1 METLE
6 LFANIGKAVLIQSL
20 GLQKNYTEV
29 ASDTINVIDYDTPA
43 CRECKCCA
51 IIKSFEPDSQAYISA
66 SEICENCPKKTL
78 TQQTVYKKIYHN
90 EKNRY
95 GYKPRLKSNA
105 ITLLLLLHFY
115 HPDKFGIICDANTEK
130 LAAELNCDIK
140 TVYNNFDVLDNYG
153 YITYSR
159 TGTRTVNICLNDYE
173 KYYLPANK
181 GGRGFIVM
189 SKELLLKILQLE
201 NLMTLRIHLRE
212 LLEIDNLNAKGPFTA
227 ISKTYKEIKRSLP
240 DYCKP
245 CLIRSAVENSKDIF
259 NISFKDNIVRFEI
272 HERFNCRRQKEECFN
287 QYITAFNEFIS
298 NFNETVIAVNST
310 NILPET
316 CSDFFSDKDLQPD
329 IIFKFIKIR
338 DYEYEDMAQ
347 LAMQYSFNS
356 VIDALCQIYRSYIL
370 KERDISNLG
379 GLLRT
384 IVTSNQNQLTQ
395 TSVNS
400 TNSSAA

>member
-1 METLE
+1 ME

-29 ASDTINVIDYDTPA
+29 ASDTINVIDYDTPS

-66 SEICENCPKKTL
+66 SEICESCPKKTL
-78 TQQTVYKKIYHN
+78 TQQTVYKKVYHN
-90 EKNRY
+90 EKNKY

-105 ITLLLLLHFY
+105 IKLLLLLHFY

-130 LAAELNCDIK
+130 LASELNCDIK
-140 TVYNNFDVLDNYG
+140 TVYNNFDVLDSYG
-153 YITYSR
+153 YINYSR

-227 ISKTYKEIKRSLP
+227 ISKTYKEIKLSLP

-370 KERDISNLG
+370 KEREISNLG

-384 IVTSNQNQLTQ
+384 IITSNQNQLTQ
-395 TSVNS
+395 PSVNS
-400 TNSSAA
+400 TKSSAA